1 MSSLQYSVI
10 ADVSNTELN
19 LKFHSY
25 QLIINWKLLSS
36 EIMPKNLNF
45 KNSFQVEIPILE
57 FFSLNIKDSHSL
69 QRYLIHRLSISS
81 WNILKFWYEIY
92 ICGDD
97 YFYIMAYTSSS
108 SYVWW
113 DIRITKISNPIIFNL
128 FDRILNYLMTKMKY
142 FAIMTRPPNLIDCW
156 NHKIHISSISD
167 YEVI

>member
-92 ICGDD
+92 MWWWLFLHYGLYQLIFIRVMRYKNNKDFESN
-97 YFYIMAYTSSS
+97 YFQFI
-108 SYVWW
+108 W
-113 DIRITKISNPIIFNL
+113 
-128 FDRILNYLMTKMKY
+128 
-142 FAIMTRPPNLIDCW
+142 
-156 NHKIHISSISD
+156 
-167 YEVI
+167 